1 MIQPDVPAA
10 VDDDSPLARSNGELG
25 LLEKLRRGD
34 PAAAT
39 ELVERYAAR
48 AYRIALGIT
57 RDAEGAGDV
66 VQKAV
71 WNVLR
76 NVDTF
81 RDDAALAS
89 WLYRIVTKAACQRA
103 RPTAHQRAGIARQDV
118 LPRFHEDG
126 APVVIDDWS
135 PRLND
140 RATVDRARVALSA
153 AIDELPSDYR
163 AVVILC
169 DAEALTLAEA
179 ASALG
184 LGVGGVKT
192 RLHRARLFLRKRLT
206 ALMEAAT

>member
-1 MIQPDVPAA
+1 MIQPDIPAA

-25 LLEKLRRGD
+25 LLEKLRHGD

-66 VQKAV
+66 VQNAV

-76 NVDTF
+76 NVDMF

-103 RPTAHQRAGIARQDV
+103 RPTAHQRAGIALQDV

-126 APVVIDDWS
+126 AAVVIDDWS
-135 PRLND
+135 LRLND

-206 ALMEAAT
+206 ALMEAAA